1 MEIIKKVVGGSV
13 VLTPIGRIEINTADA
28 FKEQLLGAL
37 ELAAAASGAVV
48 IDCAHL
54 DYISSVGL
62 RVLVIAARAAA
73 GRGLGVA
80 TLQPVVREIYAI
92 SRFDAIVA
100 AFETV
105 RDALAKLD
113 PAALDHLAGAG

>member
-13 VLTPIGRIEINTADA
+13 ILTPIGRIELTSADG

-37 ELAAAASGAVV
+37 EAATESGAVV

-54 DYISSVGL
+54 DYISSAGL
-62 RVLVIAARAAA
+62 RVLVIAARAAN
-73 GRGLGVA
+73 GRKLGIA
-80 TLQPVVREIYAI
+80 TMQPVVREIYAI
-92 SRFDAIVA
+92 SRFEAIIA

-113 PAALDHLAGAG
+113 PAALDHLAGTG

>member
-13 VLTPIGRIEINTADA
+13 ILTPIGRIELTTADG
-28 FKEQLLGAL
+28 FKAQLLDAL
-37 ELAAAASGAVV
+37 ELASPAGAVV

-54 DYISSVGL
+54 DYISSAGL
-62 RVLVIAARAAA
+62 RVLVIAARAAN
-73 GRGLGVA
+73 GRRLGIA
-80 TLQPVVREIYAI
+80 TMQPVVREIYAI
-92 SRFDAIVA
+92 SRFETIIA

-113 PAALDHLAGAG
+113 PAALDHVAGAG

>member
-13 VLTPIGRIEINTADA
+13 ILTPIGRIELTTADA

-37 ELAAAASGAVV
+37 ELASAAGAVV

-54 DYISSVGL
+54 DYISSAGL
-62 RVLVIAARAAA
+62 RVLVIAARAAN
-73 GRGLGVA
+73 GRHLGIA
-80 TLQPVVREIYAI
+80 TMQPVVREIYSI
-92 SRFDAIVA
+92 SRFDAIIT

-105 RDALAKLD
+105 R
-113 PAALDHLAGAG
+113 

>member
-13 VLTPIGRIEINTADA
+13 ILTPIGRIELTSADG

-37 ELAAAASGAVV
+37 EAAAESGAVV

-54 DYISSVGL
+54 DYISSAGL
-62 RVLVIAARAAA
+62 RVLVIAARAAN
-73 GRGLGVA
+73 GRKLGVA
-80 TLQPVVREIYAI
+80 TMQPVVREIYAI
-92 SRFDAIVA
+92 SRFEAIIA

-113 PAALDHLAGAG
+113 PSALDHLAGTG